1 MSYAFTR
8 DVPVD
13 EHHYAEVRAAIGA
26 AAPEGLV
33 VHLVVRRDG
42 GLRSIDV
49 WDSEAHWRRFHD
61 KRIGPAVRTVAAAHG
76 MTRPATPPP
85 DKPMELID
93 AWVPDRR
100 PREPGRDAATAGS
113 APRLAGIHHLKVH
126 VTDVRR
132 SALWYQR
139 VLGYRPV
146 MEFAEA
152 DRLVGYGLDHPGG
165 GTFLTLR
172 LDPDHAAQTAGRVY
186 FETGTPDKAALDEL
200 ARRLDD
206 LGEPH
211 GPVRRTPAGW
221 VLRDL
226 YDPDG
231 HEVRFYVTGVGAPTA
246 DRPARMH
253 DAGPVPGSSRSTART
268 RPPTPEHRHTLPPA
282 KTTTAVASSRG
293 ASPMPSQTLPA
304 DAGRPEPGTER
315 TPIPPT
321 TCSVEEPDCGGNSA
335 EAAARQRIAQARAW
349 QWWAE
354 LRGDL
359 CEHRSATAAVQRACD
374 ELTQVSTIA
383 PATGHV
389 TVAVEN
395 RP

>member
-146 MEFAEA
+146 MEFAKLTA
-152 DRLVGYGLDHPGG
+152 WSATGSTTPAAARSSRSGSTRTTRRKPQAGSTSRRARPTRPPSMSWPAASTTSANRTDRSVEPRPGG
-165 GTFLTLR
+165 
-172 LDPDHAAQTAGRVY
+172 P
-186 FETGTPDKAALDEL
+186 P
-200 ARRLDD
+200 
-206 LGEPH
+206 
-211 GPVRRTPAGW
+211 GPVRPRRSRG
-221 VLRDL
+221 
-226 YDPDG
+226 
-231 HEVRFYVTGVGAPTA
+231 RFYVTGVGAPTA

-253 DAGPVPGSSRSTART
+253 DAGPVPPIEPLD
-268 RPPTPEHRHTLPPA
+268 RPDPA
-282 KTTTAVASSRG
+282 PYA
-293 ASPMPSQTLPA
+293 
-304 DAGRPEPGTER
+304 
-315 TPIPPT
+315 
-321 TCSVEEPDCGGNSA
+321 
-335 EAAARQRIAQARAW
+335 
-349 QWWAE
+349 
-354 LRGDL
+354 
-359 CEHRSATAAVQRACD
+359 
-374 ELTQVSTIA
+374 
-383 PATGHV
+383 
-389 TVAVEN
+389 
-395 RP
+395 

>member
-13 EHHYAEVRAAIGA
+13 EHHYAGVRAAIGA

-100 PREPGRDAATAGS
+100 PREPGGDAATAGS
-113 APRLAGIHHLKVH
+113 ALRLAGIHHLKVH

-211 GPVRRTPAGW
+211 GPVRRTPG
-221 VLRDL
+221 R
-226 YDPDG
+226 
-231 HEVRFYVTGVGAPTA
+231 VGAP
-246 DRPARMH
+246 
-253 DAGPVPGSSRSTART
+253 GPV
-268 RPPTPEHRHTLPPA
+268 RPRR
-282 KTTTAVASSRG
+282 SRG
-293 ASPMPSQTLPA
+293 ALLRDRRGSSDGGPA
-304 DAGRPEPGTER
+304 RPDARRRP
-315 TPIPPT
+315 
-321 TCSVEEPDCGGNSA
+321 
-335 EAAARQRIAQARAW
+335 RAW
-349 QWWAE
+349 IE
-354 LRGDL
+354 PLDRPDP
-359 CEHRSATAAVQRACD
+359 
-374 ELTQVSTIA
+374 A
-383 PATGHV
+383 PYA
-389 TVAVEN
+389 
-395 RP
+395 

>member
-13 EHHYAEVRAAIGA
+13 EGHYAEVRTEIRAATGGVT
-26 AAPEGLV
+26 PEGLV

-42 GLRSIDV
+42 GLRYIDV

-61 KRIGPAVRTVAAAHG
+61 ERIGPAVRKVMTARG
-76 MTRPATPPP
+76 MTRPATSPPYQ
-85 DKPMELID
+85 PMELID
-93 AWVPDRR
+93 VWVPASA
-100 PREPGRDAATAGS
+100 PREVGPDVPGAGL

-146 MEFAEA
+146 MEFAED

-172 LDPDHAAQTAGRVY
+172 LDPGHAADSAGRVY
-186 FETGTPDKAALDEL
+186 FEMGAPDKAALDEL
-200 ARRLDD
+200 ARRLDN

-211 GPVRRTPAGW
+211 GPVLCTPAGW
-221 VLRDL
+221 VLPDL

-231 HEVRFYVTGVGAPTA
+231 HEVRFYVTGEGAPAA

-253 DAGPVPGSSRSTART
+253 DAGP
-268 RPPTPEHRHTLPPA
+268 
-282 KTTTAVASSRG
+282 
-293 ASPMPSQTLPA
+293 
-304 DAGRPEPGTER
+304 
-315 TPIPPT
+315 
-321 TCSVEEPDCGGNSA
+321 
-335 EAAARQRIAQARAW
+335 RAW
-349 QWWAE
+349 IEQLDRLE
-354 LRGDL
+354 L
-359 CEHRSATAAVQRACD
+359 
-374 ELTQVSTIA
+374 A
-383 PATGHV
+383 PDA
-389 TVAVEN
+389 
-395 RP
+395 